1 MENSI
6 AQMRPELVPEWSA
19 KNHPLMPN
27 EVPFGSNKR
36 YWWRG
41 QCGHEWQASAK
52 ARSQGEKCPISEK

>member
-6 AQMRPELVPEWSA
+6 AKMRPELVPEWSG
-19 KNHPLMPN
+19 KNYPLTPN

-41 QCGHEWQASAK
+41 QCGHEWQT
-52 ARSQGEKCPISEK
+52 R